1 MTQAT
6 ITQSHVDVEV
16 GERRLGARVVV
27 GTTGTVSSDAALAI
41 AGRLAARDGGTLQAV
56 AVVEA
61 MPAYAVGLA
70 EIAVADVEHARR
82 AAMTRS
88 LRLQLERV
96 GEGAQWDWTVARGHP
111 ADAILEAAAADDA
124 SLIVLG
130 LHHAGA
136 LDRVFGAETTLHVIR
151 RSRVPVL
158 AVPALGRTPRRVLV
172 AVDFSATSIA
182 AAHLAAALA
191 GDNGSLTLAHAQPFD
206 DTHVEHRVTWGEIY
220 ADGARR
226 HLAELREQLD
236 EGRRGRTDT
245 ALLVGEPAKA
255 LAEFAA
261 RGQYD
266 VLAIGAHEQTALER
280 LLVGS
285 VTTHLVRGASCALFV
300 APAV

>member
-1 MTQAT
+1 MSQAT
-6 ITQSHVDVEV
+6 VILGDTEIDV
-16 GERRLGARVVV
+16 ERRLGARVIV
-27 GTTGTVSSDAALAI
+27 GTTGAESSDAALAI
-41 AGRLAARDGGTLQAV
+41 AGKLAERDGGTLHAV
-56 AVVEA
+56 AVVEP

-82 AAMTRS
+82 AAATRA

-96 GEGAQWDWTVARGHP
+96 GEGAQWQWSVARGHP
-111 ADAILEAAAADDA
+111 TDAILEAAAADDA

-130 LHHAGA
+130 LHHARA

-151 RSRVPVL
+151 RSPIPVL
-158 AVPALGRTPRRVLV
+158 AIREVGRTPRRALV
-172 AVDFSATSIA
+172 AVDFSATSVGA
-182 AAHLAAALA
+182 ARLAAALV
-191 GDNGSLTLAHAQPFD
+191 GETGSLTLAHAQPFED
-206 DTHVEHRVTWGEIY
+206 ARVEHRVTWGEIY

-226 HLAELREQLD
+226 HLAELRDQLD

-245 ALLVGEPAKA
+245 ALLVGEPAHA

-261 RGQYD
+261 RGRYD

-285 VTTHLVRGASCALFV
+285 VTTHLVRGASCALLV